1 MASYHIPSQAPAGT
15 PQPFVIAWAQRRA
28 GMIEATMRAYELP
41 STVDIA
47 KRPGLVEELRS
58 LFDH

>member
-15 PQPFVIAWAQRRA
+15 PQPFVIAWAARRA

-41 STVDIA
+41 STVDVA
-47 KRPGLVEELRS
+47 KRPDTIQQLVRL
-58 LFDH
+58 LDA